1 MNDKFEKELE
11 QLFNEKQEMPDVVRE
26 SVNRSY
32 DMIRAN
38 TKKKKRNKVWKQV
51 AVAACSVIVAG
62 GLFTNEQVRASIIEL
77 FRFNDKGIE
86 RAVEEGFTERS
97 NSMTVDQGVTVA
109 LNQYFADEHKMGFRF
124 SIAFNDTSILQKPV
138 RQISFDYRLKNGDG
152 EYILENIPDTKPLKG
167 TPGKYYISRGDD
179 QLVSLDEKSGNVQY
193 EEIYESEAGNIPILQ
208 GAMLEIESVN
218 IFYEDGEMK
227 TIDGTWNLPVENS
240 VKQEKGEQIEYEA
253 IKTSPHLK
261 LSSVKASPTSFNIAF
276 SVDEIVEDENEFIDM
291 KVIDNKG
298 NEYKSSDGYSTDVK
312 GGKTIIYANFPI
324 TSYEKL
330 GSITLKTKNFG
341 EIKLKRK

>member
-1 MNDKFEKELE
+1 MNDKFERELE

-77 FRFNDKGIE
+77 FQFNDKGIE
-86 RAVEEGFTERS
+86 RAVEEGFTEES
-97 NSMTVDQGVTVA
+97 NSVVTDQGVTVA
-109 LNQYFADEHKMGFRF
+109 LEQYFADEHKLGFSF
-124 SIAFNDTSILQKPV
+124 KIAFEDKSVLQKPV
-138 RQISFDYRLKNGDG
+138 RQVSFDYRLKNGDG

-167 TPGKYYISRGDD
+167 TPSKYYISGGNDK
-179 QLVSLDEKSGNVQY
+179 LVFLDKKIGKVQY
-193 EEIYESEAGNIPILQ
+193 EEINESELGNIPQLK
-208 GAMLEIESVN
+208 GAVLEIESVN
-218 IFYEDGEMK
+218 VFYEDDEMK
-227 TIDGTWNLPVENS
+227 KIDGVWNLPIEDS
-240 VKQEKGEQIEYEA
+240 AKQGSGKRLEYEA
-253 IKTSPHLK
+253 FQTSPQLK
-261 LSSVKASPTSFNIAF
+261 LVSAKASPTSFNIAF